1 MKVILIL
8 TLLMVSPV
16 SYGKFVP
23 DKESANKWKKV
34 PKSEKTDI
42 ARRALKAIADFK
54 KASPKVKEALIAYC
68 FGLTFTDG
76 KESPYRNL
84 SEALYVDSKGNV
96 QKLLE
101 SLLSPGVTKDAIYN
115 ILYTEYQYSEKGAFF
130 YNYADMV
137 TKICRNT
144 FKHRINELQPTEKYA
159 WLAEAAGL
167 LYTDDDT
174 PSYYRTSEN
183 RITERSYASLFISS
197 SGVSHDK
204 SFDIDTIR
212 ARSGAK
218 FLDSEGNEHVMKD
231 IRKNMK
237 EKSLDISEHLYWYA
251 NLIGKDDVLAVCSEE
266 LQALRQQRDKSGVS
280 AGKEIKILE
289 ESPASDR
296 TYIGKYPTGLMH
308 REELVKIYKKL
319 PNMAKEALIAAY
331 CDLLFKKEGNSNDHF
346 FVDSNAKIR
355 NLNQIIS
362 RTNTKEPFD
371 LLLGYLRDI
380 SYGGDIFNDITKN
393 TPLITRICRN
403 TIKYKREELP
413 TEISI
418 AWLAMTADLVYM
430 KDGSS
435 PYEEIGKHGTKRA
448 KRNAK
453 FIGPDGKE
461 RDVYC
466 TLEKKEEMVEKLL
479 YRCTRVLGEE
489 NVLKLYPEEVK
500 VLREQFKKKDA
511 ARVD

>member
-1 MKVILIL
+1 
-8 TLLMVSPV
+8 MVSSV

-23 DKESANKWKKV
+23 DKESVNKWKKV
-34 PKSEKTDI
+34 PKSEVTDV
-42 ARRALKAIADFK
+42 AQRALKAIADFK

-76 KESPYRNL
+76 KGSPYYNL

-101 SLLSPGVTKDAIYN
+101 SLLSPGVTKDEIFN
-115 ILYTEYQYSEKGAFF
+115 ILYIEYLFSEKGAFF

-167 LYTDDDT
+167 MYKDNDT
-174 PSYYRTSEN
+174 PPYYSPKN
-183 RITERSYASLFISS
+183 SITEGSYASLFIYSNS
-197 SGVSHDK
+197 VTREK
-204 SFDIDTIR
+204 SFDISTIK
-212 ARSGAK
+212 ATPSAK
-218 FLDSEGNEHVMKD
+218 FLDSEGNEHVMND

-289 ESPASDR
+289 KTDPDR
-296 TYIGKYPTGLMH
+296 TYIKGKLSPRPIH
-308 REELVKIYKKL
+308 REELEKMYKKL

-331 CDLLFKKEGNSNDHF
+331 CDLLFMKEGNSNDRF

-355 NLNQIIS
+355 NLDQIIS
-362 RTNTKEPFD
+362 RTNTNESFD
-371 LLLGYLRDI
+371 LLLGDFRYRYSNSFD
-380 SYGGDIFNDITKN
+380 DITKSKQ
-393 TPLITRICRN
+393 LITRICRN
-403 TIKYKREELP
+403 TIKYKRKELS

-435 PYEEIGKHGTKRA
+435 PYEEIGEHGAKRA

-461 RDVYC
+461 RDVYY
-466 TLEKKEEMVEKLL
+466 TLEKKEEMVETLL

-511 ARVD
+511 ASVD